1 VRQCA
6 WDGHPV
12 VSRSGGDKPKFWA
25 CRHSLTESG
34 KIRTLRIQNSCSE
47 DRQNGT
53 RSALVYWRCSM
64 LLDLIRGLCA
74 AVIAIPLPGYFWA
87 VLLCPAGGLAE
98 RLAYSCGLS
107 MATVPVVALILAHLA
122 GSGITLWIAIAS
134 VGIVLTSGALAASW
148 KRAAPATAGP
158 ILPSPPVIRDSRALV
173 LLILAFLVAFI
184 WGVRTGPISAW
195 PILLILVLLVLAA
208 VLARRPADTAAFP
221 AEPGPATDPGP
232 AHAPGLGPGQAT
244 GRVTGQATGLATGRA
259 LDLASRQADQPA
271 SGGGAQPASGG
282 AAQPAPAGAA
292 QARRQRVRPAAA
304 AVRGAPLII
313 VLAATAARAY
323 EPVIHYDWPS
333 IRGLDHFSHAVMAEQ
348 MLAHGS
354 YPGYLIYP
362 PGFSTLSAV
371 LCRISGLSPLTL
383 FPVLAPAL
391 LVITALAAYAL
402 ATRLWGWGYGIAAAA
417 LSGLVLHGAY
427 GGLADGRYPDLVS
440 AYFLIPMGIAA
451 LLTLYQSPTVR
462 SALLAAVLGAS
473 PVLYHSVA
481 TLYEGLIL
489 LLAAVTSLP
498 YLLWLRRRAEARMV
512 LLALAG
518 LTLLSTCYAWYT
530 YGVGWPLVRHGAT
543 SSAVSLVLGSQLVLP
558 APHLLAQLAP
568 PIVWLGVLG
577 LAMLAV
583 ALPYLRTPPQVLAVV
598 TMILW
603 CVLMYVGGRTA
614 ADGFPQRFER
624 DLGAALSVV
633 GALSLGVI
641 LKSAWLAWRRA
652 RVAPVAVLS
661 LSLAVLAALV
671 IGVQTVRGVSVESRS
686 ARLLSAPVVA
696 AGNWL
701 RQHNSGGTIVSTSMN
716 DGITERA
723 VLALGGY
730 TGLMWYDNASLSHPR
745 SLPAGGLKPLL
756 ESQEVLNHPD
766 SCLAA
771 KALASEDVR
780 YVVLYRGE
788 SQNFDLASFRADR
801 IRYPRVFE
809 NRAVIIYAAR
819 PGPCGQ

>member
-1 VRQCA
+1 
-6 WDGHPV
+6 
-12 VSRSGGDKPKFWA
+12 
-25 CRHSLTESG
+25 
-34 KIRTLRIQNSCSE
+34 
-47 DRQNGT
+47 
-53 RSALVYWRCSM
+53 M

-74 AVIAIPLPGYFWA
+74 AAIVIPLPGYFWA
-87 VLLCPAGGLAE
+87 VLLCPTRGLAE

-107 MATVPVVALILAHLA
+107 MATVPVVALVLAHLA

-134 VGIVLTSGALAASW
+134 VGIVLASGALAAGW
-148 KRAAPATAGP
+148 KRTAPATSGP
-158 ILPSPPVIRDSRALV
+158 ILPSPPVIRDFRALA
-173 LLILAFLVAFI
+173 LLIVAFLVAFI
-184 WGVRTGPISAW
+184 WALRTGPISGW
-195 PILLILVLLVLAA
+195 PILLVLALLVVAA
-208 VLARRPADTAAFP
+208 VLGRKPADTAALP
-221 AEPGPATDPGP
+221 AGPGPATDPGP
-232 AHAPGLGPGQAT
+232 AHAPGAGPGQAT
-244 GRVTGQATGLATGRA
+244 GPAGGQATGLATGRA
-259 LDLASRQADQPA
+259 LDLASRPSGQPLP
-271 SGGGAQPASGG
+271 GGGAQ
-282 AAQPAPAGAA
+282 
-292 QARRQRVRPAAA
+292 ARRPTGPAAA
-304 AVRGAPLII
+304 VLRGAPLVI

-323 EPVIHYDWPS
+323 EPVIRYDWPS

-371 LCRISGLSPLTL
+371 LCRISGLSPLML

-451 LLTLYQSPTVR
+451 LLTLYQSPSVR

-512 LLALAG
+512 LLALVL

-530 YGVGWPLVRHGAT
+530 YGVGWPLARHGAT
-543 SSAVSLVLGSQLVLP
+543 SSAVSLVLGSQDVLP
-558 APHLLAQLAP
+558 ASHLLAQLAP
-568 PIVWLGVLG
+568 AIVWLGVLG

-583 ALPYLRTPPQVLAVV
+583 ALPSQRTPPQVLATV
-598 TMILW
+598 TIILW
-603 CVLMYVGGRTA
+603 CVLMYLGSRTA

-624 DLGAALSVV
+624 DLGAALSVA
-633 GALSLGVI
+633 GALGLGVI
-641 LKSAWLAWRRA
+641 LRSVWLAWRRA
-652 RVAPVAVLS
+652 RLAPVAVLS
-661 LSLAVLAALV
+661 LSLALLAVLV
-671 IGVQTVRGVSVESRS
+671 IGAQTVRGMSNESRS

-730 TGLMWYDNASLSHPR
+730 TGLMWYDSASLSHPR
-745 SLPAGGLKPLL
+745 SLPAGGMKPLL
-756 ESQEVLNHPD
+756 ESQEVLDHPG
-766 SCLAA
+766 SCPAA

-780 YVVLYRGE
+780 YVVLYRAD
-788 SQNFDLASFRADR
+788 SQDFDLASFRADWV
-801 IRYPRVFE
+801 RYPRVFE
-809 NRAVIIYAAR
+809 NQAVIIFATR
-819 PGPCGQ
+819 HGPCGQ